1 MRIALI
7 GNDYIQQFPLIDYGG
22 IETCVENL
30 AEGLHDNN
38 MDFFVVCPKRAVIKD
53 YPFEVYETEEEPV
66 CFSKK
71 NNA

>member
-53 YPFEVYETEEEPV
+53 YPFEVYETEEEPI
-66 CFSKK
+66 
-71 NNA
+71 NLGWITN